1 MTNIILKIEQAND
14 ENNEFLKDNADDI
27 VEMAN
32 ALYEPKTW
40 AEPLGADDYRDWMFK
55 NHAELAAYLY
65 DDLGVAK
72 KKTGERK
79 AIMSQHKKNIAGGI
93 KTIAT
98 DNAGFLQWAGQ
109 SEIGNEV
116 SSLAK
121 VTASINKFQK
131 SLEPKSDDTDA
142 TDDGDDTDASDD
154 ADATDAPLSLE
165 DVAKALCEKYGN
177 DDALKLSQLIYDMAC
192 GGASDEAVEAVS

>member
-27 VEMAN
+27 VKMAN
-32 ALYEPKTW
+32 ALYEPKMR
-40 AEPLGADDYRDWMFK
+40 AEPLGADDYRDWLFK

-65 DDLGVAK
+65 DDLGVAN

-131 SLEPKSDDTDA
+131 SLEPASNE
-142 TDDGDDTDASDD
+142 TDDGDDTDAGDD
-154 ADATDAPLSLE
+154 GDDTDAPLSLE
-165 DVAKALCEKYGN
+165 DVAKALCEKYSN
-177 DDALKLSQLIYDMAC
+177 DEAMKLSQLIYDIAC

>member
-27 VEMAN
+27 VKMAN
-32 ALYEPKTW
+32 ALYEPKMR
-40 AEPLGADDYRDWMFK
+40 AEPLGSDDYREWLFK
-55 NHAELAAYLY
+55 NHPELAAYLY
-65 DDLGVAK
+65 DDLGTPN

-98 DNAGFLQWAGQ
+98 DNDGFLQWAGQ

-131 SLEPKSDDTDA
+131 SLVEPETNA
-142 TDDGDDTDASDD
+142 GDDGDDTDASDD
-154 ADATDAPLSLE
+154 ADATDASLSLE
-165 DVAKALCEKYGN
+165 DVAKALCEKYSN
-177 DDALKLSQLIYDMAC
+177 DDAMKLSQLIYDIAC